1 MRRLIINADD
11 FGMTSGVNRGI
22 AEAAAKGVVTS
33 STLMVNSSRFDEA
46 VHLAKSFP
54 ALGVGC
60 HAVLIQGIPMA
71 SGLAPLTNGS
81 GRFKNSIRDFAQK
94 ALSGKLAADEVQNEI
109 AAQIRKI
116 QQSGLTVT
124 HLDSHKHTH
133 MFPQVLR
140 PALRAA
146 RECGVRAVRNPFEP
160 ARAWAARR
168 VLATPAMWVRCA
180 GVSAF
185 QVFAGDFRK
194 AVIEA
199 GMKTTDGTVGIA
211 ATGKLDER
219 MLGAI
224 LNALPHGTWELVC
237 HPGYSD
243 ADLLAAET
251 RLTNSR
257 EIELQALTSE
267 SIRNTIG
274 RRGIQLISFADL

>member
-22 AEAAAKGVVTS
+22 VEAAKTGVVTS
-33 STLMVNSSRFDEA
+33 TTLMANAPRFDDA
-46 VHLAKSFP
+46 VHLAKSSP
-54 ALGVGC
+54 SQGVGC
-60 HAVLIQGIPMA
+60 HVVLIQGIPML
-71 SGLAPLTNGS
+71 SGLAPLRNGS
-81 GRFKNSIRDFAQK
+81 GNFKNSIKNFAQT
-94 ALSGKLAADEVQNEI
+94 ALQGRLATEEVCNEV

-116 QQSGLTVT
+116 QQSDITVT
-124 HLDSHKHTH
+124 HIDSHKHTH
-133 MFPQVLR
+133 IFPQVLR

-160 ARAWAARR
+160 ARAWPGRR

-185 QVFAGDFRK
+185 QVFAGEFRK
-194 AVIEA
+194 AVAEA

-219 MLGAI
+219 MLEAI
-224 LNALPHGTWELVC
+224 VNALPDGTWELVC

-257 EIELQALTSE
+257 EVELQALTSE
-267 SIRNTIG
+267 AIRKTIA

>member
-22 AEAAAKGVVTS
+22 VEAANNGVVTS
-33 STLMVNSSRFDEA
+33 TTLMANSARFEEA
-46 VHLAKSFP
+46 VQLAKNSP

-60 HAVLIQGIPMA
+60 HAVLIQGIPML
-71 SGLAPLTNGS
+71 SGLAPLKNGS
-81 GRFKNSIRDFAQK
+81 GKFKNSIKDFAQT
-94 ALSGKLAADEVQNEI
+94 ALTGKLAGDEVHNEI
-109 AAQIRKI
+109 AAQIGKI
-116 QQSGLTVT
+116 RQSGLTVT
-124 HLDSHKHTH
+124 HIDSHKHTH
-133 MFPQVLR
+133 MFPQILR

-146 RECGVRAVRNPFEP
+146 KECGVRAVRNPFEP
-160 ARAWAARR
+160 ARAWTSRR

-180 GVSAF
+180 GVCAF
-185 QVFAGDFRK
+185 QVFAGEFRK
-194 AVIEA
+194 AVAEA

-219 MLGAI
+219 MLEAI
-224 LNALPHGTWELVC
+224 LNALPDGAWELVC

-251 RLTNSR
+251 RLTKSR

-267 SIRNTIG
+267 ATRKAIARCG
-274 RRGIQLISFADL
+274 VQLISFADL

>member
-1 MRRLIINADD
+1 VRRLIINADD

-22 AEAAAKGVVTS
+22 VEAAKTGVVTS
-33 STLMVNSSRFDEA
+33 TTLMANSSRFDEA
-46 VHLAKSFP
+46 VHLAKSSP

-60 HAVLIQGIPMA
+60 HAVLIQGIPMC

-81 GRFKNSIRDFAQK
+81 GRFKNSIKDFAQT
-94 ALSGKLAADEVQNEI
+94 ALRGKLAADELQNEI
-109 AAQIRKI
+109 AAQIGKI
-116 QQSGLTVT
+116 QQSGLMVT
-124 HLDSHKHTH
+124 HIDSHKHTH

-146 RECGVRAVRNPFEP
+146 RECGVSGVRNPFEP
-160 ARAWAARR
+160 ARAWAGRR

-185 QVFAGDFRK
+185 RVFAGEFRK
-194 AVIEA
+194 AVAEA

-211 ATGKLDER
+211 ATGKLDEK
-219 MLGAI
+219 MLEAM
-224 LNALPHGTWELVC
+224 LKALPDGTWELVC

-243 ADLLAAET
+243 TDLLAAET

-257 EIELQALTSE
+257 EVELQALTSE
-267 SIRNTIG
+267 AIRKTVAG
-274 RRGIQLISFADL
+274 RGIQLISFADL